1 MPLRYPLLAALLLVL
16 TTSLAQAQT
25 CSPGNF
31 GTGGVEPCS
40 SCSPGFFQPSS
51 GATSCLACSPGAF
64 ASSSGS
70 MFCNLCPPGKVT
82 PFPGMIA
89 CNTCPDGSIAPGP
102 GYASC
107 TPCDA
112 GFTSNATHTE
122 CVAVSTAIRAR
133 GWAQL
138 KRLYHHR

>member
-70 MFCNLCPPGKVT
+70 IFCNLCPAGTVT

>member
-1 MPLRYPLLAALLLVL
+1 
-16 TTSLAQAQT
+16 
-25 CSPGNF
+25 
-31 GTGGVEPCS
+31 
-40 SCSPGFFQPSS
+40 
-51 GATSCLACSPGAF
+51 
-64 ASSSGS
+64 
-70 MFCNLCPPGKVT
+70 MFCNLCPAGTVT

>member
-25 CSPGNF
+25 CSPGKF

-64 ASSSGS
+64 AASSGS
-70 MFCNLCPPGKVT
+70 IFCNLCPPGTVT